1 MFKFKSEGFQWFDSG
16 AQGRVKL
23 NVNVEVS
30 IRCTVSFYFV
40 GVMLFYCVLQL
51 GKKKVALEILMCK
64 STFYF
69 LVVGILIV
77 NTFFW

>member
-1 MFKFKSEGFQWFDSG
+1 MDTISTG
-16 AQGRVKL
+16 QGQTNL
-23 NVNVEVS
+23 NVDVS
-30 IRCTVSFYFV
+30 IRCTMSFYFL

-51 GKKKVALEILMCK
+51 GGGKKKVALEFDVQKYLF
-64 STFYF
+64 SF